1 MTMVMVMCLPAISLH
16 TAESLEKFDG
26 QTHGGGYAIECSTD
40 RYGSSKSNVR
50 RTVDKYLR

>member
-1 MTMVMVMCLPAISLH
+1 MTMVMVMCLPAISVH

-40 RYGSSKSNVR
+40 RH
-50 RTVDKYLR
+50 TVAARNRMFDGH